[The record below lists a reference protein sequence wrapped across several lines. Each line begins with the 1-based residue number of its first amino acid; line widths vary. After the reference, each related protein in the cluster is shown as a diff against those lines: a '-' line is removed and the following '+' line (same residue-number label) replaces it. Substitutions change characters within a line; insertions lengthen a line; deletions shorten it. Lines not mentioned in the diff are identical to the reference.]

1 MTSLRIRRLYN
12 VSRCLDSELVDGFAR
27 CALQS
32 FDENATQENAP
43 LNAEADEISA
53 RTGLRAKRR
62 HQLRLVARAMHCGET
77 DVVGSNPVVT
87 CKKRPPL
94 SKLEP
99 EQLKRAPSVKPTR
112 CAVDRDWS
120 PSACVRARYRSF
132 QDTPNAEHPTMPQV
146 VALEWL
152 GQRIEEIAFQTSLEL
167 RDSATKHRRMPT
179 PRRPTAEAIN
189 GNLSLPRVKI
199 FQGIAAAGRS
209 PWVAATA
216 LSGGAA
222 ETNVDGQ
229 TVNGMPAES
238 GIFSCEH
245 AWQFDISL
253 TSEVQPVLRAPEV
266 DLDDDV
272 TNERIIRRLARTV

>member
-120 PSACVRARYRSF
+120 PSACVPSCMGGVRATRPAYAKKVIKCFIISA
-132 QDTPNAEHPTMPQV
+132 DTLRRGLREPNGVCA
-146 VALEWL
+146 
-152 GQRIEEIAFQTSLEL
+152 GGL
-167 RDSATKHRRMPT
+167 RDLIWFRVEGLYDPPATSR
-179 PRRPTAEAIN
+179 
-189 GNLSLPRVKI
+189 
-199 FQGIAAAGRS
+199 AA
-209 PWVAATA
+209 
-216 LSGGAA
+216 L
-222 ETNVDGQ
+222 
-229 TVNGMPAES
+229 
-238 GIFSCEH
+238 
-245 AWQFDISL
+245 L
-253 TSEVQPVLRAPEV
+253 
-266 DLDDDV
+266 
-272 TNERIIRRLARTV
+272 